1 MAGLFGLF
9 RKKNNNVSETTDTK
23 GSNSKAYFLDPD
35 DAKTLGDIEYMRS
48 AKTVKRTFPRTATNG
63 GEFEQVKRI
72 SAMDM
77 QSVSGMNNV
86 GNAASSNGTLS
97 DATKARNEEVE
108 NRRRTDSSMDMF
120 RNMARDIKKR

>member
-48 AKTVKRTFPRTATNG
+48 AKTVKRTFPGTATNG
-63 GEFEQVKRI
+63 GEFEQVKQI